1 MRNIDQVIFHNVSK
15 SFGNIFWGLGN
26 KNNSKISL
34 AIKGASFAISAGDFI
49 CLTGG
54 NGSGKTTLLK
64 LISNLLICDNGKIDR
79 NINKIA
85 YASDN
90 ERSFFYRLSVRENLD
105 FFLRL
110 NNGKYDSF
118 SNEILN
124 ELGVNKFLNQTY
136 MTLSSGQKKRVIIA
150 RAIMHNPDLIL
161 FDEIFNSL
169 DLDVKPQFLRVI
181 EKLNKQNKTS
191 IIWATHNPEEVSDL
205 KTKSFNLIRGELKIN
220 E

>member
-1 MRNIDQVIFHNVSK
+1 MRNIDQIIFHKVSK
-15 SFGNIFWGLGN
+15 SFGNIFWGLTN
-26 KNNSKISL
+26 KNNSKINL
-34 AIKGASFAISAGDFI
+34 AIKDASFAITAGDFI

-64 LISNLLICDNGKIDR
+64 LISNLLISDKGKIRR
-79 NINKIA
+79 NSNKIA

-105 FFLRL
+105 FFFRL
-110 NNGKYDSF
+110 NNGKYGSF
-118 SNEILN
+118 SNQILN
-124 ELGVNKFLNQTY
+124 ELGVNKFLNQPY

-150 RAIMHNPDLIL
+150 RAMMHNPDLIL

-169 DLDVKPQFLRVI
+169 DVDIKSQFLRII
-181 EKLNKQNKTS
+181 ERLNKQNKTS
-191 IIWATHNPEEVSDL
+191 IIWATHNPEEVSNL
-205 KTKSFNLIRGELKIN
+205 KTKSFNLIKGRLNIN

>member
-1 MRNIDQVIFHNVSK
+1 M
-15 SFGNIFWGLGN
+15 
-26 KNNSKISL
+26 
-34 AIKGASFAISAGDFI
+34 
-49 CLTGG
+49 
-54 NGSGKTTLLK
+54 
-64 LISNLLICDNGKIDR
+64 ICDNGKIDR